1 MAKDNVN
8 YAGPG
13 ATVGIQAGTVV
24 IKGGLKVGKDDV
36 VLGDVTAADKD
47 E

>member
-24 IKGGLKVGKDDV
+24 IKGGLQVGKDGV
-36 VLGDVTAADKD
+36 ELGDVTAVDGD